1 MEVLDYEYFLLI
13 VTNEHVDK
21 LHHITKAFG
30 RAVGQIT
37 ISLELPRRMQ
47 PHKVRAFIEVFF
59 YVDTIDDLITDSL
72 EEIQEPLSEIPKSS
86 FGETSWKFEVGG
98 SKPPNTPP
106 SSPLIA
112 HHLPSLSPH
121 NTFLITPW
129 NITRASPQ
137 HPLLEQGVIVM
148 SGGVHDLPRHS
159 NKLFPKYDL
168 DKKEPHEDY
177 VKKF

>member
-59 YVDTIDDLITDSL
+59 NVDTIDDLITDSL

-86 FGETSWKFEVGG
+86 FGETFVNLKLVGRNH
-98 SKPPNTPP
+98 PT
-106 SSPLIA
+106 LLQV
-112 HHLPSLSPH
+112 HL
-121 NTFLITPW
+121 
-129 NITRASPQ
+129 
-137 HPLLEQGVIVM
+137 
-148 SGGVHDLPRHS
+148 
-159 NKLFPKYDL
+159 
-168 DKKEPHEDY
+168 
-177 VKKF
+177 